1 MRDDIARYLRSCPMF
16 LAWME
21 YTTDVIDD
29 RFGVSGG
36 SAVMSDGTY
45 YWRLDAANYVETYGA
60 ALPDDFIS
68 HGNRQRW
75 TPPDLSE
82 AQYDVVYAELES
94 MIPAS
99 SDGFITFRPTE
110 QEPAVRLDRTGRT
123 FLAPRCKTNPDTAH
137 RPQVVGPRA
146 EDGPR
151 TRAAVVRCWP
161 AGVRCPAPSVY
172 RPDGL
177 IAWRKSSMPPETT

>member
-1 MRDDIARYLRSCPMF
+1 MTFLRPLKPFVSTSDGPLRVDDLRALSNGTPEAMRDDIARYLRSCPMF

-21 YTTDVIDD
+21 YTTDVIGD

-45 YWRLDAANYVETYGA
+45 YWRLDAANYVETYGT

-110 QEPAVRLDRTGRT
+110 
-123 FLAPRCKTNPDTAH
+123 
-137 RPQVVGPRA
+137 
-146 EDGPR
+146 
-151 TRAAVVRCWP
+151 
-161 AGVRCPAPSVY
+161 
-172 RPDGL
+172 
-177 IAWRKSSMPPETT
+177 